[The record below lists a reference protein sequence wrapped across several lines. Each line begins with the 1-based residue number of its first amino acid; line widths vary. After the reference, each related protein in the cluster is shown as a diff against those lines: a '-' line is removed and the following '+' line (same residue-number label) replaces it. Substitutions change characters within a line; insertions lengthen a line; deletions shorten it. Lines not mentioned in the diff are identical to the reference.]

1 MAAFTSAEQVAL
13 INRALAEG
21 LTPAAVAER
30 LGIEAAVAHG
40 IALNMPPPVDL
51 SPQARVNFRHR
62 RYQTP

>member
-30 LGIEAAVAHG
+30 LGVDVTIAHG
-40 IALNMPPPVDL
+40 IALNMPAPVDL
-51 SPQARVNFRHR
+51 SPAARVNYRHR
-62 RYQTP
+62 RYQTQ